1 LKAAE
6 SLHAKYEALV
16 KVVRPILKEMEDFH
30 ASLYVL
36 YHYQMSPFQLVKAAD
51 SIRALQVK
59 MDALNKA
66 TLPDRLKAKTEAFN
80 AQRARLSTS
89 IDEVVALLDSKDE
102 SKIKTAIEFM
112 HAQYENLEKVF

>member
-1 LKAAE
+1 
-6 SLHAKYEALV
+6 
-16 KVVRPILKEMEDFH
+16 MEDFH

-36 YHYQMSPFQLVKAAD
+36 YHYQMSPFQLAKAAD

-66 TLPDRLKAKTEAFN
+66 TLPDRLKARTEAFH
-80 AQRARLSTS
+80 AQRARLSKS

-102 SKIKTAIEFM
+102 AKIKAAIELM